1 MTTGHEMTPT
11 LWRTCR
17 VLANPKRLA
26 LIGALIGKPPQTV
39 GAIAMSCGLSD
50 AACSLGLRQIQAR
63 GLCRAT
69 RTGRW
74 VSYALDADPR
84 VLHAHALLSVL
95 VPAVKAC
102 RSNYEPLIAALTAY
116 THPRRID
123 IVATLHRTGPRTP
136 EELGVRCGISLA
148 ALYRH
153 LDKLDRRNVLQ
164 QTESSVSLR
173 HPPHPFARMLLALA
187 YDTPGSDGITH

>member
-26 LIGALIGKPPQTV
+26 LIGALIG
-39 GAIAMSCGLSD
+39 A
-50 AACSLGLRQIQAR
+50 
-63 GLCRAT
+63 
-69 RTGRW
+69 
-74 VSYALDADPR
+74 
-84 VLHAHALLSVL
+84 L

-123 IVATLHRTGPRTP
+123 IVSTLHRTGPRTP

-187 YDTPGSDGITH
+187 CDTPDADGITH